1 MTTQQTAAI
10 CNRHIDRLMTDLESL
25 GCSAEVKNTVRTEM
39 RWLRNDLTKDG
50 PFKDGLEASC
60 NLLRKF
66 MPWIGKPSAKRNAR
80 LAESA
85 LDMLGE
91 R

>member
-1 MTTQQTAAI
+1 
-10 CNRHIDRLMTDLESL
+10 
-25 GCSAEVKNTVRTEM
+25 
-39 RWLRNDLTKDG
+39 LTKDG
-50 PFKDGLEASC
+50 PFQDGLEASC

-66 MPWIGKPSAKRNAR
+66 MPWLGKPSAKINPR